1 LTTPDPSRA
10 PLDLRRQRDIGGLIA
25 DGFGIYF
32 RNFGTFLAIAAAVVV
47 PVHLIVAGIG
57 LGELTS
63 GYDDSP
69 GVAEQVIPVLAAA
82 FVIAPLTTAMCIY
95 AMLDLAD
102 GKQPRIGPTI
112 QRGLDVFAPL
122 LVAMLMYAGA
132 VVLGLIAFII
142 PGIYVLIR
150 LGFVIQATVVD
161 GRRGADA
168 LRRSWDLISGWRMWV
183 RVFAVTLAVNFL
195 VGGLSALIGLPFL
208 AASESS
214 DSAVFQLIGTIIG
227 GVLFAAPAALISSLL
242 YFDVRTRAG
251 D

>member
-1 LTTPDPSRA
+1 MTGPEPSRQ
-10 PLDLRRQRDIGGLIA
+10 PLDLQRTRDIGGLIT

-32 RNFGTFLAIAAAVVV
+32 RNFGTFVAIAAAVVV

-69 GVAEQVIPVLAAA
+69 GAAQQVIPVLAAA

-102 GKQPRIGPTI
+102 GRQPKIGATI

-122 LVAMLMYAGA
+122 LIVMLLYAGA
-132 VVLGLIAFII
+132 VVLGLIAFIL
-142 PGIYVLIR
+142 PGVYLLIR
-150 LGFVIQATVVD
+150 LGFVIQATVVENL
-161 GRRGADA
+161 RGADA
-168 LRRSWDLISGWRMWV
+168 LRRSWELVAGLRPWL
-183 RVFAVTLAVNFL
+183 RVFAVTLVVNLL
-195 VGGLSALIGLPFL
+195 VGGLSALI
-208 AASESS
+208 SEPLRAVADSA

-227 GVLFAAPAALISSLL
+227 GVLFAAPSALIATLL
-242 YFDVRTRAG
+242 YFDMRARTG
-251 D
+251 T